1 MTFTY
6 TGYCAISG
14 RLFNVQGTGCR
25 GGLYTVLPY
34 LMVKKINA
42 YFFSFVGIGSMTFMS

>member
-14 RLFNVQGTGCR
+14 CLFNVQGTGCR
-25 GGLYTVLPY
+25 GGHRGNNPL
-34 LMVKKINA
+34 N
-42 YFFSFVGIGSMTFMS
+42 G